1 MPTVTIDAPRTLTRK
16 TGRRLW
22 ISSDE
27 VSINREPNPSA
38 QMAAGSDRHAGAARA
53 DGSFDGAF
61 TA

>member
-1 MPTVTIDAPRTLTRK
+1 MDAPRTLTRK
-16 TGRRLW
+16 TGSRLW

-27 VSINREPNPSA
+27 VSINKEPNPSA

-53 DGSFDGAF
+53 GGSFDGAF